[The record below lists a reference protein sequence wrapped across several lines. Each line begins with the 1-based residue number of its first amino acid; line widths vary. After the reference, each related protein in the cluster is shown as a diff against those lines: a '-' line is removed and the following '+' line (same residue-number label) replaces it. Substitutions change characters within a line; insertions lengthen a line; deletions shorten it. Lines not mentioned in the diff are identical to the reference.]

1 MRRRTGAWAKTVV
14 VAVSPA
20 RCART
25 STAPRAGTNRPGAAA
40 RRDVFDRE
48 HDRTAVH
55 RVVRTMHAERVATP
69 VLERL
74 AAGAADGV
82 ARGGGSGAVYVELDG
97 FVLALTARGVPLMPN
112 GIAVERVDGLA
123 AGAVVRAAPGVVEG
137 DGARVVWDAGDP
149 PAWEPALRPAGPEAR
164 AALGQRGAAILAALG
179 VDGAPS
185 IAGGMAVTASGR
197 GAEGATHLRR
207 ALVDRDPAAAAR
219 AGERRVGLGG
229 GLTPEGD
236 DVLAATAAVVAAV
249 GDAVGF
255 MARDRAAWLAA
266 LVPAD
271 AGERTTALSATL
283 LRLAADGRIVEPV
296 HPLLDTGDARWRE
309 ALVRLEG
316 AGASTGRAYAVAVG
330 ATLRVLA
337 A

>member
-1 MRRRTGAWAKTVV
+1 
-14 VAVSPA
+14 
-20 RCART
+20 
-25 STAPRAGTNRPGAAA
+25 
-40 RRDVFDRE
+40 
-48 HDRTAVH
+48 
-55 RVVRTMHAERVATP
+55 MHAERVATP

-82 ARGGGSGAVYVELDG
+82 ARGGGTGAMYLELDG

-112 GIAVERVDGLA
+112 GIAVERVEGVA
-123 AGAVVRAAPGVVEG
+123 AGAAVRAALGMVEAG
-137 DGARVVWDAGDP
+137 GARVVWDAGDP
-149 PAWEPALRPAGPEAR
+149 PAWEPTLRPAGPEAR
-164 AALGQRGAAILAALG
+164 TALGQRGAAILAALG

-185 IAGGMAVTASGR
+185 IAGGMAVTVSGR
-197 GAEGATHLRR
+197 GAEGATQLRR
-207 ALVDRDPAAAAR
+207 ALAERDPAAAAR
-219 AGERRVGLGG
+219 AGERLVGLGG

-255 MARDRAAWLAA
+255 AAADRAAWLAA

-283 LRLAADGRIVEPV
+283 LRLAAAGRIAEPV
-296 HPLLDTGDARWRE
+296 HPLLDTGAGRWRE

-316 AGASTGRAYAVAVG
+316 VGASTGRAYAVAVG
-330 ATLRVLA
+330 ATLRVLTA
-337 A
+337 